1 MPRVADLL
9 ANLRQYVGNPNRYS
23 LQSEDGSYR
32 PVEEPVTDSLLQAH
46 LDGTV
51 TVGTYTLDYDKAKHI
66 VFDAD
71 AEAGENASTTL
82 PIARALQLECKKRQ
96 MYPAVEFSGSKG
108 FHVWVLLEEWTLAS
122 DVRRLAKDIAHAAGF
137 NGEIFPKQSVAEHMG
152 NLVKLPYGLHRKANA
167 RSRVLTEPKE
177 LVPSE
182 RIKALL
188 EAVPAGDEQ
197 HNESH
202 PPPRAF
208 VRLPCLDSL
217 MRDPP
222 HEGERHNALFMFAGR
237 MWKSGLLHDQVYA
250 VCATICDPD
259 SLRPGEF
266 DRIVEDSGTMP
277 PGRCESYLDAARLCP
292 ADLCIQTR
300 DSGWKTQRPGEVLHA
315 QDGALVA
322 FAVKHTANPAVREIS
337 HPDLSIA
344 RVSLRAQ

>member
-1 MPRVADLL
+1 MPPLDD
-9 ANLRQYVGNPNRYS
+9 LRQYVGNPNRYS
-23 LQSEDGSYR
+23 LQSDDGSYR

-71 AEAGENASTTL
+71 AKDGENVNTVL
-82 PIARALQLECKKRQ
+82 PITRAIQRECQHRA

-108 FHVWVLLEEWTLAS
+108 YHVWLLLEEWTLAA
-122 DVRRLAKDIAHAAGF
+122 DVRRLAKDIAHAVGF
-137 NGEIFPKQSVAEHMG
+137 NGEVFPKQAVAERMG

-167 RSRVLTEPKE
+167 RSRVLTKPKN
-177 LVPSE
+177 LVTGE
-182 RIKALL
+182 RFKALL

-202 PPPRAF
+202 PPPRPF

-237 MWKSGLLHDQVYA
+237 MWKAGLLHDQVYA
-250 VCATICDPD
+250 VLATLCDPND
-259 SLRPGEF
+259 LRPGEF
-266 DRIVEDSGTMP
+266 DTIVTDSGTMP
-277 PGRCESYLDAARLCP
+277 PGRCESYLDATRLCP

-300 DSGWKTQRPGEVLHA
+300 DSGWKTQRPGEVLRA
-315 QDGALVA
+315 ADGDLVA
-322 FAVKHTANPAVREIS
+322 FAVKHTTNPAVREIS

-344 RVSLRAQ
+344 RVSLRSNDGD